1 MAWGIQ
7 GLINASDLKHCNL
20 LVLGRGKGSWK
31 SVLVLIRQWG
41 EAKMFL
47 CWGEAA
53 GEAGTGAGDGSWG
66 AGPCP
71 AGTARTVNSCVFQ
84 GCSSEA
90 FLLVAIPQGCSCS
103 PLAVV
108 LSILRALLLLCTVR
122 VVENFKTNIC
132 QQHIISCGCPSHEF
146 FTLLCLSSCTLLHS
160 DHAPSL
166 PSYSLVQ
173 VSFNVETSLHCW
185 SPSGFFFNP

>member
-103 PLAVV
+103 PWLWFWAYWEHCCSCAQSELWKTLKQTSASNTSFPVVV
-108 LSILRALLLLCTVR
+108 LAMNFLHCSAFPHALCY
-122 VVENFKTNIC
+122 
-132 QQHIISCGCPSHEF
+132 
-146 FTLLCLSSCTLLHS
+146 TLIML
-160 DHAPSL
+160 L
-166 PSYSLVQ
+166 PSPLIHLSRLA
-173 VSFNVETSLHCW
+173 LM
-185 SPSGFFFNP
+185 